1 MRHEFP
7 ARVKVARFK
16 MCGGMC
22 EGILLT
28 GKRCGARLTVGKFRY
43 DHTNPDAMTGLP
55 TLENCRCLCL
65 QCDAP
70 KTAKDQTDIA
80 RAKRRE
86 AAHLGAGK
94 RPSRPIAGGRDSKW
108 KRKVSGEVVL
118 RNG

>member
-22 EGILLT
+22 EGILANGT
-28 GKRCGARLTVGKFRY
+28 RCGARLTIGKFRY
-43 DHTNPDAMTGLP
+43 DHTNPDALTGLP

-86 AAHLGAGK
+86 AVHLGATRSATPLPGGK
-94 RPSRPIAGGRDSKW
+94 QSKW

-118 RNG
+118 R